1 MMIRFTESEMEFE
14 LQEDRS
20 CNLERSLLY
29 QSLNRHAVS
38 AVECVGVYELRGKE
52 RITLI
57 EARKSAPNPCRLGNM
72 ENLDE
77 YMGNLRRK
85 YEHSIQICYAALH
98 GRVQN
103 ELLMGNKLV
112 QALKCPQKI
121 LFLLIVKN
129 LKDEWCKDIQ
139 DALQKE
145 LQHLRHIWH
154 ADVLVVNE
162 MLARKYRLIV

>member
-1 MMIRFTESEMEFE
+1 MIRFTESEMEFE

-38 AVECVGVYELRGKE
+38 AVECVVVYDFHGKE

-57 EARKSAPNPCRLGNM
+57 EARKSAPNPCRSGNM
-72 ENLDE
+72 ENLDK
-77 YMGNLRRK
+77 YIGNLRRK

-103 ELLMGNKLV
+103 GLPMGNKLV

-121 LFLLIVKN
+121 LFLLIVKT

-145 LQHLRHIWH
+145 LQHLRHIWQ
-154 ADVLVVNE
+154 ANVVVINE
-162 MLARKYRLIV
+162 TLAKRYRLIV